1 MTKSFRSAGIYV
13 LSLAL
18 TIFVLA
24 IPLVAAG
31 ETVPP
36 GKLAVLD
43 LDPAKTT
50 ITYSLDGWPHHTQG
64 TFKLKRGVVEI
75 DPSTG
80 KMTGT
85 ITVDAASGDSGH
97 SIRDEEMKSSIL
109 EVDRFP
115 EISFAPRQV
124 LSHGDPQKTFP
135 VKVAGLMLLH
145 GAQHPLTI
153 DATVKREENNVTIH
167 SNFPV
172 PFVEWGLRDP
182 SILMFK
188 VSKQVIVDVTAN
200 ARLSWVASTPAIST
214 TIPSAARPV
223 ATSES
228 APLESKAQ

>member
-1 MTKSFRSAGIYV
+1 MTKGFRSAGTYV

-24 IPLVAAG
+24 IPLVEAG
-31 ETVPP
+31 DTVPP

-50 ITYSLDGWPHHTQG
+50 ISYSLDGWPHNTQG
-64 TFKLKRGVVEI
+64 TFKLNHGVIEI

-85 ITVDAASGDSGH
+85 ITVDAASGDSGN
-97 SIRDEEMKSSIL
+97 SIRDEEMKSTIL

-124 LSHGDPQKTFP
+124 LSHGDPQKAFP
-135 VKVAGLMLLH
+135 VEVVGLMLLH
-145 GAQHPLTI
+145 GAQHALTI
-153 DATVKREENNVTIH
+153 DATVEREENNVTIH

-172 PFVEWGLRDP
+172 PFVEWGLHDS
-182 SILMFK
+182 SILILT
-188 VSKQVIVDVTAN
+188 VSKEVDIAVTIN
-200 ARLSWVASTPAIST
+200 AHLSWIAATAMPTVALRNDVKRLTN
-214 TIPSAARPV
+214 RDN
-223 ATSES
+223 
-228 APLESKAQ
+228 

>member
-1 MTKSFRSAGIYV
+1 MTKSFRSADIYV

-31 ETVPP
+31 DTVPP

-64 TFKLKRGVVEI
+64 TFKLKRGVIEI

-97 SIRDEEMKSSIL
+97 SIRDEEMKSTVL
-109 EVDRFP
+109 EVNRFP

-124 LSHGDPQKTFP
+124 LSHGDPQKAFP
-135 VKVAGLMLLH
+135 VKVAGLMSLH
-145 GAQHPLTI
+145 GVQHALY
-153 DATVKREENNVTIH
+153 DR
-167 SNFPV
+167 
-172 PFVEWGLRDP
+172 
-182 SILMFK
+182 
-188 VSKQVIVDVTAN
+188 
-200 ARLSWVASTPAIST
+200 RLG
-214 TIPSAARPV
+214 
-223 ATSES
+223 
-228 APLESKAQ
+228 